1 MNENIKL
8 KLSLLPDSPGCYL
21 MREKGEIIYVGK
33 AVNLKNRVRSYFI
46 KQEHTPKVS
55 AMVAR
60 VDDFDIMLC
69 ASNLEALMLECNLIK
84 LHRPY
89 YNILLKDDKHYPY
102 LRFPSKEPFPR
113 LTVTRRVE
121 NDGAAYF
128 GPYIGASSV
137 RQVLLLLRKIYPL
150 RTCSMKL
157 PVQKPV
163 RPCAYYEI
171 GQCLGPCAHKC
182 TEEEYA
188 AVAGQVISF
197 LKGQYKPIM
206 QKLEDGM
213 RAAAAGMQFERAA
226 ELRDAMRD
234 IEGLME
240 QQNVLSTRG
249 GERDIIALAQDGL
262 DAMAQVLFIR
272 GGKMIGGDAFT
283 LPREG
288 REDEKDVL
296 DGFLLQFYESRKP
309 AREVLVSAVS
319 DVETLEG
326 WLRERAGHAVD
337 VIVPRRGSKKELV
350 DMAKKNALDA
360 LAKRNARQQIKEER
374 TVGAARELAKALGL
388 QEAPRRIEGFDIS
401 NTQGQQSVASMVV
414 FIDGEPSKK
423 DYRHFRIKTVE
434 GANDFASMNEVL
446 SRRFLRAR
454 AEKEEDRWPLPDLV
468 LVDGGP
474 EQLAFA
480 RRAMLAAGAN
490 VPMFGLAKKQEE
502 IFLPDRESPIL
513 LDRRSPALHLIQFIR
528 DESHR
533 FAITHH
539 RGLREKNAL
548 HSRLEDVPGIGK
560 SRRRALLS
568 HFRTMKAIS
577 EAGLDDLKA
586 VSGMT
591 EPAALALY
599 RALHK
604 TETGMQ
610 ENAPLNR

>member
-1 MNENIKL
+1 MNDDIRL

-21 MREKGEIIYVGK
+21 MKEKGEIIYVGK

-46 KQEHTPKVS
+46 KQAHTPKVA
-55 AMVAR
+55 AMVRR

-84 LHRPY
+84 LHKPY

-102 LRFPSKEPFPR
+102 LRFDLKEPFPR
-113 LTVTRRVE
+113 LTITRRAE
-121 NDGAAYF
+121 NDGATYF

-182 TEEEYA
+182 TQEEYA
-188 AVAGQVISF
+188 AVAAQAAAF
-197 LKGQYKPIM
+197 LKGQYKPIL
-206 QKLEDGM
+206 QRLEESM
-213 RAAAAGMQFERAA
+213 RSAAAQMQFERAA
-226 ELRDAMRD
+226 ELRDAIRD

-240 QQNVLSTRG
+240 QQNVLVTRG
-249 GERDIIALAQDGL
+249 GEMDIIAVAQDGL
-262 DAMAQVLFIR
+262 DAMAQVLYMR
-272 GGKMIGGDAFT
+272 GGKLIGGDAFA
-283 LPREG
+283 LPGEG
-288 REDEKDVL
+288 SEDEQEVL
-296 DGFLLQFYESRKP
+296 DSFLTQFYQVRRP
-309 AREVLVSAVS
+309 AREVLVSAS
-319 DVETLEG
+319 GDTETMQC
-326 WLRERAGHAVD
+326 WLRETAGFAVD
-337 VIVPRRGSKKELV
+337 LLIPRRGSKRELV
-350 DMAKKNALDA
+350 DMARRNAIDA
-360 LAKRNARQQIKEER
+360 LEKRNARRQVKEER
-374 TVGAARELAKALGL
+374 TVGAARELARALGL
-388 QEAPRRIEGFDIS
+388 KQTPRRIEGFDIS

-414 FIDGEPSKK
+414 FMDGEPSRK

-446 SRRFLRAR
+446 SRRFLRAA

-480 RRAMLAAGAN
+480 RRAMLDAGAD
-490 VPMFGLAKKQEE
+490 VPMFGLAKQQEE
-502 IFLPDRESPIL
+502 IFLPDRAEPVV
-513 LDRRSPALHLIQFIR
+513 LDRRSPALHLIQYIR

-539 RGLREKNAL
+539 RGLRDKNAV
-548 HSRLEDVPGIGK
+548 HSRLEDIPGIGK

-577 EAGLDDLKA
+577 EASLDDLKA

-591 EPAALALY
+591 APAALALY
-599 RALHK
+599 DALHK
-604 TETGMQ
+604 
-610 ENAPLNR
+610 R

>member
-1 MNENIKL
+1 MNDDIRL

-21 MREKGEIIYVGK
+21 MKEKGEIIYVGK

-46 KQEHTPKVS
+46 KQAHTPKVA
-55 AMVAR
+55 AMVRR

-84 LHRPY
+84 LHKPY

-102 LRFPSKEPFPR
+102 LRFDLKEPFPR
-113 LTVTRRVE
+113 LTITRRTE
-121 NDGAAYF
+121 NDGATYF

-182 TEEEYA
+182 TQEEYA
-188 AVAGQVISF
+188 AVAAQVAAF
-197 LKGQYKPIM
+197 LKGQYKPIL
-206 QKLEDGM
+206 QRLEESM
-213 RAAAAGMQFERAA
+213 RSAAAQMQFERAA
-226 ELRDAMRD
+226 ELRDAIRD

-240 QQNVLSTRG
+240 QQNVLVTRG
-249 GERDIIALAQDGL
+249 GEMDIIAVAQDGL
-262 DAMAQVLFIR
+262 DAMAQVLYMR
-272 GGKMIGGDAFT
+272 GGKLIGGDAFA
-283 LPREG
+283 LPGEG
-288 REDEKDVL
+288 SEDEQEVL
-296 DGFLLQFYESRKP
+296 DGFLTQFYQVRRP
-309 AREVLVSAVS
+309 AREVLVSAS
-319 DVETLEG
+319 GDTETMQC
-326 WLRERAGHAVD
+326 WLRETAGFAVD
-337 VIVPRRGSKKELV
+337 LLIPRRGSKRELV
-350 DMAKKNALDA
+350 DMARRNAIDA
-360 LAKRNARQQIKEER
+360 LEKRNARRQVKEER
-374 TVGAARELAKALGL
+374 TVGAARELARALGL
-388 QEAPRRIEGFDIS
+388 KQTPRRIEGFDIS

-414 FIDGEPSKK
+414 FMDGEPSRK

-446 SRRFLRAR
+446 SRRFLRAA

-480 RRAMLAAGAN
+480 RRAMLDAGAD

-502 IFLPDRESPIL
+502 IFLPDRAEPVV
-513 LDRRSPALHLIQFIR
+513 LDRRSPALHLIQYIR

-539 RGLREKNAL
+539 RGLRDKNAV
-548 HSRLEDVPGIGK
+548 HSRLEDIPGIGK

-577 EAGLDDLKA
+577 EASLDDLKA

-591 EPAALALY
+591 APAALALY
-599 RALHK
+599 DALHK
-604 TETGMQ
+604 
-610 ENAPLNR
+610 R